1 MSMKMRAWLLASS
14 LATIAAA
21 VQAQTNPPQTPPPA
35 AAPSAAPVTVAAPN
49 VRAGIEAWQAG
60 NYALAIGNWRPLAD
74 RGDADAQYNIAQAYF
89 LGRGVPQNANLAE
102 QWYARAA
109 RQGHEQAQANY
120 GLLLFQN
127 GRRREAMPWIE
138 QAANRGDP
146 RAQYVLG
153 TALYNGD
160 LIAQDLPR
168 AYALMSR
175 AAQTGLPP
183 AVTQLEAMNR
193 LISAEDRAR
202 GTDLAATLPTMSPP
216 AQTSGGPPRTQVAQA
231 QPPAQTPVQTRPVP
245 TPPRQ
250 DCPDADP
257 ASGPA
262 AAAAAAT
269 ALHAARAGAGARH
282 QRRALAD
289 PARRVQQRGRGQ
301 ARLVLGER
309 PSLRSAAQR
318 RPRRSG
324 VPAPGR
330 PARQPRRGRPRLR
343 GRAHRLLPGRTLRRC
358 GRRPVSSAA
367 GAWPRAGGG
376 GACVC

>member
-1 MSMKMRAWLLASS
+1 MRAWLLATS
-14 LATIAAA
+14 LGAAA
-21 VQAQTNPPQTPPPA
+21 GAAQVPTTPNALPPSSPA
-35 AAPSAAPVTVAAPN
+35 QSGAPVTVAAPN
-49 VRAGIEAWQAG
+49 VRSGIEAWQAG

-160 LIAQDLPR
+160 LVGQDLPR
-168 AYALMSR
+168 AYALMTK

-183 AVTQLEAMNR
+183 AVTQLETMNR

-202 GTDLAATLPTMSPP
+202 GTDLAASLPSLAPSGAPAPTVRTAQAAPP
-216 AQTSGGPPRTQVAQA
+216 LQGSAPASGPVRMTPVPGQPRIAQA
-231 QPPAQTPVQTRPVP
+231 QPPVQSRPQPQPPAERPAQPPAAQTL
-245 TPPRQ
+245 
-250 DCPDADP
+250 
-257 ASGPA
+257 ASSGGRWRIQLGAFSNEANARRAWSAVSGRLGGLQPYFVHAGAVYRLQAGPLASRA
-262 AAAAAAT
+262 AAE
-269 ALHAARAGAGARH
+269 RACA
-282 QRRALAD
+282 
-289 PARRVQQRGRGQ
+289 
-301 ARLVLGER
+301 
-309 PSLRSAAQR
+309 S
-318 RPRRSG
+318 
-324 VPAPGR
+324 
-330 PARQPRRGRPRLR
+330 ARQ
-343 GRAHRLLPGRTLRRC
+343 ACLPVA
-358 GRRPVSSAA
+358 P
-367 GAWPRAGGG
+367 
-376 GACVC
+376 

>member
-1 MSMKMRAWLLASS
+1 MSMNVRAWLLASS
-14 LATIAAA
+14 LAAGAAPA
-21 VQAQTNPPQTPPPA
+21 SAQPNPVP
-35 AAPSAAPVTVAAPN
+35 APSAAPGGAPVTVAAPN

-127 GRRREAMPWIE
+127 GRRREAMQWIE

-160 LIAQDLPR
+160 LIGQDLPR
-168 AYALMSR
+168 AYALMTR
-175 AAQTGLPP
+175 AAGTGLPP

-202 GTDLAATLPTMSPP
+202 GTDLAASLPTMGPP
-216 AQTSGGPPRTQVAQA
+216 AQTTGAAPAQAAQA
-231 QPPAQTPVQTRPVP
+231 QPPSPPPVQTRPVP
-245 TPPRQ
+245 TGPVRIAHNPAQSGPQPQQPPRSTA
-250 DCPDADP
+250 PAAP
-257 ASGPA
+257 AAPAASLASGGGRWRIQLGAFSNEANARRAWSAVSGRLGGLQPYYV
-262 AAAAAAT
+262 
-269 ALHAARAGAGARH
+269 RAGAVFRLQAGPLAN
-282 QRRALAD
+282 RAA
-289 PARRVQQRGRGQ
+289 AERACAQ
-301 ARLVLGER
+301 ARQACLPV
-309 PSLRSAAQR
+309 
-318 RPRRSG
+318 
-324 VPAPGR
+324 AP
-330 PARQPRRGRPRLR
+330 
-343 GRAHRLLPGRTLRRC
+343 
-358 GRRPVSSAA
+358 
-367 GAWPRAGGG
+367 
-376 GACVC
+376 

>member
-1 MSMKMRAWLLASS
+1 MSIMTRAWLLASS
-14 LATIAAA
+14 LIAGAAA
-21 VQAQTNPPQTPPPA
+21 AQVQPNSAGMPPQAPA
-35 AAPSAAPVTVAAPN
+35 PIAAPVAVAAPN

-168 AYALMSR
+168 AYALMTR
-175 AAQTGLPP
+175 AAGTGLPP
-183 AVTQLEAMNR
+183 AVSQLEAMNR
-193 LISAEDRAR
+193 LISAEERSR
-202 GTDLAATLPTMSPP
+202 GTDLARDLPSL
-216 AQTSGGPPRTQVAQA
+216 AQ
-231 QPPAQTPVQTRPVP
+231 
-245 TPPRQ
+245 
-250 DCPDADP
+250 
-257 ASGPA
+257 PA
-262 AAAAAAT
+262 AAAPPVRTAQARPPAASPPAGIT
-269 ALHAARAGAGARH
+269 PVPGQPRIAPPPARPQPQPQAQPAAQRPAQPAAQQPLASGGGRWRIQLGAFSNEANARRAWSAVSGRLGGLQPYYVRAGAIFRLQAGPLAN
-282 QRRALAD
+282 RAA
-289 PARRVQQRGRGQ
+289 AERACAQ
-301 ARLVLGER
+301 ARQACLPV
-309 PSLRSAAQR
+309 
-318 RPRRSG
+318 
-324 VPAPGR
+324 AP
-330 PARQPRRGRPRLR
+330 
-343 GRAHRLLPGRTLRRC
+343 
-358 GRRPVSSAA
+358 
-367 GAWPRAGGG
+367 
-376 GACVC
+376 